1 MQIKRY
7 KGETIQDA
15 IFKVKADLGPEAV
28 IIDRREYK
36 EGGFFGF
43 FAKTKVEIL
52 AAVESKTAAVNPD
65 NINPIKEFINEVK
78 NTDNPE
84 STKGK
89 NLDIRDQD
97 ESFEF
102 KIHRKLSD
110 QKKYQSQNEVE
121 IKNEA
126 QNERQDSSQAL
137 RHGQAKKSKKS
148 AKAALAEKIKSVQKS
163 NNSISAADN
172 NLYNYLLDQGVESRF
187 ITKFIKELETE
198 LVQNEDLKEKLPEF
212 CQQYFDFN
220 SGIEV
225 AGKQKVVSFIGPTGV
240 GKTTNVAKIAAIF
253 SMEKNKKVGFITAD
267 TYRIA
272 AVEQLQTYSDIID
285 LPFAVSYSGENLKD
299 LIDSRFADCDLVL
312 IDTPG
317 SSWKDELQLARLK
330 MYTEADFIDECQLV
344 ISLNTKSSDLKRII
358 NKFSI
363 FNPDHLFLTKLDETE
378 SYGDLINLKENYGL
392 PFSYLSFG
400 QDVPEDIEVAQAAN
414 IRKYLFGDY
423 YA

>member
-1 MQIKRY
+1 
-7 KGETIQDA
+7 
-15 IFKVKADLGPEAV
+15 
-28 IIDRREYK
+28 
-36 EGGFFGF
+36 
-43 FAKTKVEIL
+43 
-52 AAVESKTAAVNPD
+52 
-65 NINPIKEFINEVK
+65 
-78 NTDNPE
+78 
-84 STKGK
+84 
-89 NLDIRDQD
+89 
-97 ESFEF
+97 
-102 KIHRKLSD
+102 
-110 QKKYQSQNEVE
+110 
-121 IKNEA
+121 
-126 QNERQDSSQAL
+126 
-137 RHGQAKKSKKS
+137 
-148 AKAALAEKIKSVQKS
+148 
-163 NNSISAADN
+163 
-172 NLYNYLLDQGVESRF
+172 
-187 ITKFIKELETE
+187 
-198 LVQNEDLKEKLPEF
+198 
-212 CQQYFDFN
+212 
-220 SGIEV
+220 
-225 AGKQKVVSFIGPTGV
+225 
-240 GKTTNVAKIAAIF
+240 VAKIAAIF